1 MEGPTMPHVLDSTFA
16 MHNCFQF
23 IKAKAL
29 KMVLHSACP
38 LNAALPKEHLVVSSK
53 AFLWTARIRTEKIG
67 PFSLEDYKIIEYTYS
82 ILFMEY
88 LKFFSHDVNWKN

>member
-1 MEGPTMPHVLDSTFA
+1 MPHVLDSTFA

-53 AFLWTARIRTEKIG
+53 AFL
-67 PFSLEDYKIIEYTYS
+67 
-82 ILFMEY
+82 
-88 LKFFSHDVNWKN
+88 